1 MSYVRPI
8 ESGEVVYTALAINST
23 NPTVNNIEVA
33 DGAYL
38 EAWKGT
44 LTIEGVVSVDA
55 GDPVAALSWMIVS
68 DGSGNYS
75 VDVTQATLPDIEGAL
90 PFTFAADTSNGN
102 IAMVFTGTG
111 PGTDNYAYRYRVKV
125 TEAP

>member
-8 ESGEVVYTALAINST
+8 ESGEVVYTSDPIDST
-23 NPTVNNIEVA
+23 NANDNNVEVA
-33 DGAYL
+33 DGSYL
-38 EAWKGT
+38 ETWKGT
-44 LTIEGVVSVDA
+44 LTIEGVVSIE
-55 GDPVAALSWMIVS
+55 GSNPRAALSWMIVS
-68 DGSGNYS
+68 DGLGNYS

-90 PFTFAADTSNGN
+90 PFTFAAATSNLN